1 MMRITRKIIA
11 WALVVTL
18 IATIGMIYFTFFH
31 SRVKT
36 GDIIT
41 TFTDLNRLEVRK
53 VTLSTNVSIFEGKN
67 SMIASVIGDVYI
79 TVDFDKATIKYMDR
93 GKKIYFSLPS
103 PETNKC
109 VIHEALSTC
118 LVTDQNVWSKLKDF
132 FTSNSLGAGADLY
145 KAALEEAQNL
155 LEEKV
160 RNDEAIMADAK
171 SITED
176 ILNRMCSDLGVIPII
191 NWY

>member
-1 MMRITRKIIA
+1 MMRISRKIIA

-18 IATIGMIYFTFFH
+18 IVTIGMIYFSFFH

-79 TVDFDKATIKYMDR
+79 TVDFDKATIKSMDR
-93 GKKIYFSLPS
+93 GKKIYFNLPS

-109 VIHEALSTC
+109 VIHEDLSTP
-118 LVTDQNVWSKLKDF
+118 LVTDLNVWSKLKDF
-132 FTSNSLGAGADLY
+132 FTSNSLGADLY
-145 KAALEEAQNL
+145 KSTLEEAQNL

-160 RNDEAIMADAK
+160 RDDEAIMADAK
-171 SITED
+171 SITEG

-191 NWY
+191 NWS

>member
-1 MMRITRKIIA
+1 MINMSRKIIA
-11 WALVVTL
+11 L
-18 IATIGMIYFTFFH
+18 ILIISLFITIGIVYFSFFY
-31 SRVKT
+31 SRSET

-41 TFTDLNRLEVRK
+41 TFTDLNRLEVKK
-53 VTLSTNVSIFEGKN
+53 VTLSTTVSFSEGNN
-67 SMIASVIGDVYI
+67 SMHANVVGDVYI
-79 TVDFDKATIKYMDR
+79 TVDFDKATIKSMDR
-93 GKKIYFSLPS
+93 GKKIYFDLPS

-109 VIHEALSTC
+109 VIHEDLSTP
-118 LVTDQNVWSKLKDF
+118 LPDLNVWSKLKDV
-132 FTSNSLGAGADLY
+132 FTSNSLGSDLY

-171 SITED
+171 SITEG

>member
-1 MMRITRKIIA
+1 MMRISRKIIA

-18 IATIGMIYFTFFH
+18 IVTIGMIYFSFFH
-31 SRVKT
+31 GRVKT

-67 SMIASVIGDVYI
+67 SMIASGIGDVYI
-79 TVDFDKATIKYMDR
+79 TVDFDKATIKSMDR

-109 VIHEALSTC
+109 VIHEDLSTP
-118 LVTDQNVWSKLKDF
+118 LVTNQNVWSKLKDF
-132 FTSNSLGAGADLY
+132 FTSNSLGADLY
-145 KAALEEAQNL
+145 KATLEEAQKL

-160 RNDEAIMADAK
+160 RNDEVIMADAK

>member
-1 MMRITRKIIA
+1 MMRISRKIIA

-18 IATIGMIYFTFFH
+18 IVTIGMIYFSFFH

-36 GDIIT
+36 GEIIT
-41 TFTDLNRLEVRK
+41 SFTDLNRLEVRK
-53 VTLSTNVSIFEGKN
+53 VTFCTNVSFFEGKN

-109 VIHEALSTC
+109 VIHEDLSTC

-132 FTSNSLGAGADLY
+132 FTSNSLGADLY
-145 KAALEEAQNL
+145 KATLEEAQKL
-155 LEEKV
+155 LEETV
-160 RNDEAIMADAK
+160 RNDEVIMADAK

>member
-1 MMRITRKIIA
+1 MMRISRKIIA
-11 WALVVTL
+11 WALVVTF
-18 IATIGMIYFTFFH
+18 IVTIGMIYFTFFH

-79 TVDFDKATIKYMDR
+79 TVDFDKASIKSMDN
-93 GKKIYFSLPS
+93 GKKIYFNLPM

-109 VIHEALSTC
+109 VI
-118 LVTDQNVWSKLKDF
+118 N
-132 FTSNSLGAGADLY
+132 
-145 KAALEEAQNL
+145 EEL
-155 LEEKV
+155 
-160 RNDEAIMADAK
+160 
-171 SITED
+171 
-176 ILNRMCSDLGVIPII
+176 
-191 NWY
+191 

>member
-1 MMRITRKIIA
+1 MMRIPRKIIA

-18 IATIGMIYFTFFH
+18 IVTIGMIYFSFFH

-79 TVDFDKATIKYMDR
+79 TVDFDKATIKSMDR

-109 VIHEALSTC
+109 VIHEDLSTP
-118 LVTDQNVWSKLKDF
+118 LVTNQNVWSKLKDF
-132 FTSNSLGAGADLY
+132 FTSNSLGADLY

-171 SITED
+171 SITEG

-191 NWY
+191 NWS

>member
-1 MMRITRKIIA
+1 MMRISRKIIA
-11 WALVVTL
+11 WVLVVTF
-18 IATIGMIYFTFFH
+18 IVTIGMIYFTFFH

-79 TVDFDKATIKYMDR
+79 TVDFDKATIKSMDD
-93 GKKIYFSLPS
+93 GKKIYFNLPK

-109 VIHEALSTC
+109 VIHEELSAPIK
-118 LVTDQNVWSKLKDF
+118 TDLHVWSKLKDI
-132 FTSNSLGAGADLY
+132 FTTNSLGADLY
-145 KAALEEAQNL
+145 KSTLEEAQKL

-160 RNDEAIMADAK
+160 SKDETIMKEAK
-171 SITED
+171 RSTED
-176 ILNRMCSDLGVIPII
+176 ILISMCFDIGVIPII
-191 NWY
+191 NWM

>member
-1 MMRITRKIIA
+1 MMRISRKIIA

-18 IATIGMIYFTFFH
+18 IVTIGMIYFSFFH

-109 VIHEALSTC
+109 VIHEDLSTP
-118 LVTDQNVWSKLKDF
+118 LVTDLNVWSKLKDF
-132 FTSNSLGAGADLY
+132 FTSNSLGADLY
-145 KAALEEAQNL
+145 KSTLEEAQNL

-160 RNDEAIMADAK
+160 RDDEAIMADAK
-171 SITED
+171 SITEG